1 MGGTQSK
8 PGVAGTKLLDVIN
21 QLAAGYILNDSFKSR
36 LHLSHEEN
44 CKSLLT
50 VVAAALDSNLDKASV
65 EDLAKKLKTDSS
77 LAIPVAEEP
86 RTADPVYYGG
96 EKFIKNMQHLINDI
110 GANPSNKFP
119 AAALAAAVVRSQLGE
134 KKADPAQAQAPADPA
149 QAQADQ
155 AQAQADPAQAQAPAD
170 PAQAQAPA
178 DPAQAQAP
186 ADPAQAQAPADPAQA
201 PADPAQAQA
210 QAPVNPAQAQA
221 PVNPAQAQA
230 PADPTQAEQAP
241 VDPAQAQPVQAELDP
256 AKHLELH
263 YAQQDLAKS
272 KEALQ
277 ETAADANPHI
287 VQTSAEYF
295 ATKENFKNKQKL
307 CNEIAKMYVLIA
319 HLFVAILG
327 TIEPV
332 VECYDKDR
340 TNYNTLYNSR
350 RRYLDSYSSSRYS
363 SYDDSSDYN
372 DPYIRTPLYKIGSNL
387 DTVRLNKNAAYID
400 EDGNIKGSC
409 GNTGRSS
416 GSSSLVGIRR
426 GGLCTRRLQALINN
440 QNILSAAVDESVTV
454 HPNVCNFNVDAGV
467 YDPTTGDQITRIL
480 GSEAGIES
488 LEKLY
493 YDQFDPVENKF
504 TSMSPASK
512 KQYEEDI
519 QEFYNAFSTPITPSG
534 TGSVKPIPKTADG
547 EPTIK
552 NIGKIPLRN
561 WQDNE
566 NCMKGADGTQAL
578 YKQKFVGI
586 MDHVSINKGLFKAYA
601 LHLKKM
607 VNDSDAWQ
615 IKLMNILT
623 KIFVK
628 NKKNISINP
637 TLDYPTV
644 QRLVVEARGYIV
656 KMYIECEEN
665 FLKGVKIFESIS
677 ETIQG
682 QTTTSRINQLSDLH
696 DELSE

>member
-65 EDLAKKLKTDSS
+65 EELAKKLKTDSS
-77 LAIPVAEEP
+77 LAIPVAEDP

-134 KKADPAQAQAPADPA
+134 KKADPAQAQAPAPA
-149 QAQADQ
+149 D
-155 AQAQADPAQAQAPAD
+155 QAQAPAD
-170 PAQAQAPA
+170 
-178 DPAQAQAP
+178 
-186 ADPAQAQAPADPAQA
+186 QAQAPADPAQA

-210 QAPVNPAQAQA
+210 QAP
-221 PVNPAQAQA
+221 
-230 PADPTQAEQAP
+230 ADQTQAP

>member
-65 EDLAKKLKTDSS
+65 EELAKKLKTDSS
-77 LAIPVAEEP
+77 LAIPVAEDP

-134 KKADPAQAQAPADPA
+134 KKADPAQAQAPADPTQA
-149 QAQADQ
+149 QAPADQ
-155 AQAQADPAQAQAPAD
+155 AQAQAPADLAQAQAE
-170 PAQAQAPA
+170 
-178 DPAQAQAP
+178 
-186 ADPAQAQAPADPAQA
+186 QA

-210 QAPVNPAQAQA
+210 QAPADQT
-221 PVNPAQAQA
+221 QA
-230 PADPTQAEQAP
+230 PADQTQAP

>member
-8 PGVAGTKLLDVIN
+8 PEVAGTKLLDVIN

-65 EDLAKKLKTDSS
+65 EELAKKLKTDSS

-134 KKADPAQAQAPADPA
+134 KKADPAQAQSA
-149 QAQADQ
+149 QAQAEQ
-155 AQAQADPAQAQAPAD
+155 AQAQAPAD
-170 PAQAQAPA
+170 PAQAQA
-178 DPAQAQAP
+178 
-186 ADPAQAQAPADPAQA
+186 
-201 PADPAQAQA
+201 
-210 QAPVNPAQAQA
+210 
-221 PVNPAQAQA
+221 
-230 PADPTQAEQAP
+230 EQAP
-241 VDPAQAQPVQAELDP
+241 AQPVQAELDP

-340 TNYNTLYNSR
+340 TNYNTSYHSR

-454 HPNVCNFNVDAGV
+454 HPNVCNFNVDPGV
-467 YDPTTGDQITRIL
+467 YDPTTRDQITRIL

-566 NCMKGADGTQAL
+566 NCMKRADGTQAL

>member
-8 PGVAGTKLLDVIN
+8 SGVAGTKLLDVIN

-50 VVAAALDSNLDKASV
+50 VVATALDSNLDKASV
-65 EDLAKKLKTDSS
+65 EELAKKLKTDSS
-77 LAIPVAEEP
+77 LAIPVVEEP

-134 KKADPAQAQAPADPA
+134 KKADPAQAEQAQAQAQTQPA
-149 QAQADQ
+149 QAQAEQVQAQAQPAQAQAEQ
-155 AQAQADPAQAQAPAD
+155 AQAQAQTQPAQAEQAQAQAEQ
-170 PAQAQAPA
+170 AQAQA
-178 DPAQAQAP
+178 QTEQ
-186 ADPAQAQAPADPAQA
+186 
-201 PADPAQAQA
+201 AQAQA
-210 QAPVNPAQAQA
+210 QAEQAQAQA
-221 PVNPAQAQA
+221 
-230 PADPTQAEQAP
+230 QAEQ
-241 VDPAQAQPVQAELDP
+241 VQASAELDP

-263 YAQQDLAKS
+263 DAQQNLANS
-272 KEALQ
+272 KQALQ
-277 ETAADANPHI
+277 EVADNANPHI

-340 TNYNTLYNSR
+340 TNSNMLYHSNR
-350 RRYLDSYSSSRYS
+350 RHLSSYSSSRYS
-363 SYDDSSDYN
+363 SYDDSSNYN

-409 GNTGRSS
+409 GNTTRSS

-467 YDPTTGDQITRIL
+467 YDPTTRDKITRIL

-519 QEFYNAFSTPITPSG
+519 QEFYNAFSTPVTPAG
-534 TGSVKPIPKTADG
+534 TGTVKPIPKTADG

-566 NCMKGADGTQAL
+566 NCMKSADGTQAL

-628 NKKNISINP
+628 NKTNISINP